1 MARPDGGGA
10 DAAALAVTAA
20 GGGVVASDAGAV
32 AVAVGDGGAPPA
44 PIVVDTNIALDLL
57 VFADPSWASLHAG
70 LAAGA
75 LRWIA
80 TPAMRAELA
89 RVLGY
94 PLIARRLLRDA
105 RAPEAV
111 LAAFDAVA
119 RTVAAVPP
127 RAPFVCKD
135 TDDQMFIDLAVAH
148 RARLLSKD
156 RAVLSMRKRLATLGV
171 AVAPAFG

>member
-1 MARPDGGGA
+1 MA
-10 DAAALAVTAA
+10 
-20 GGGVVASDAGAV
+20 
-32 AVAVGDGGAPPA
+32 AVGPVPA
-44 PIVVDTNIALDLL
+44 PIVIDTNIALDLL
-57 VFADPSWASLHAG
+57 VFADPCWAALHAG
-70 LAAGA
+70 LAAGG

-80 TPAMRAELA
+80 TPAMRVELA

-111 LAAFDAVA
+111 LAAFDAAA
-119 RTVAAVPP
+119 RTVEAVPP

-135 TDDQMFIDLAVAH
+135 ADDQMFIDLAVAH

-171 AVAPAFG
+171 AVAPDFG